1 MKHLDLFSGYGGFT
15 IPAQKYGIE
24 TIGFSEIDKYAC
36 SVLNYHYPNI
46 KNYGNITKIKGE
58 DLPTVDIIT
67 GGSPCQDLSVAG
79 KGAGLNGERSG
90 LFFHF
95 IRLIKEK
102 QPTYF
107 VWENVKGALSSQGGW
122 DFARVQIE
130 MEQAGYDVYWQ
141 VINAKDFGVPQNR
154 ERIFAIG
161 VRKGSGREIL
171 FEQRESRQN
180 PKQIIEGSQGS
191 RVYDDTMAVS
201 QKALG
206 GGQGA
211 KTGLYA
217 VGMIDVIAKKRVHD
231 TPVEINKFL
240 RLHRKKPI
248 GSIADKLALP
258 KTQVEHYFR
267 TDSSRAIPSPE
278 IWIKLKELLGFD
290 DTYDKQVTEFYEK
303 EVEFESTR
311 RVYDSKGVA
320 KTTDTS
326 GTGLYCVGIIPESF
340 KEKGNARAVSTVGS
354 QHPMYAIPS
363 SNGNIH
369 SLDANYWKGSNNPNK
384 SRRSQIMIPTQI
396 GNSKKFGNSTGSKE
410 AYTLRASEPNGV
422 IVHNLQPRNPNRPSL
437 LKNKNAG
444 GSGHLQR
451 QDGVTY
457 TVDTG
462 CTQGIEIIGSTQKHS
477 AKMENISPSL
487 TKAMGDGGG
496 HIPMKIEN
504 MRIRRL
510 TPTECERLMGLEDN
524 WTAKGIVDGKEVDI
538 SDTQRYKM
546 CGNGVVVNCVDYI
559 YNLITKT
566 L

>member
-46 KNYGNITKIKGE
+46 KNYGDITKIKTE

-90 LFFHF
+90 LFFYF

-141 VINAKDFGVPQNR
+141 VLNAKDFGVPQNR

-171 FEQRESRQN
+171 FEQGESGQDTIKN
-180 PKQIIEGSQGS
+180 IGNVYPSGGENGQVLDPSGISKAIKSGETNTKGNGGIGSSNSPKIIVQTGHDGTNI
-191 RVYDDTMAVS
+191 YGTDGIATT

-217 VGMIDVIAKKRVHD
+217 V
-231 TPVEINKFL
+231 
-240 RLHRKKPI
+240 
-248 GSIADKLALP
+248 
-258 KTQVEHYFR
+258 
-267 TDSSRAIPSPE
+267 
-278 IWIKLKELLGFD
+278 
-290 DTYDKQVTEFYEK
+290 
-303 EVEFESTR
+303 
-311 RVYDSKGVA
+311 
-320 KTTDTS
+320 
-326 GTGLYCVGIIPESF
+326 
-340 KEKGNARAVSTVGS
+340 
-354 QHPMYAIPS
+354 
-363 SNGNIH
+363 
-369 SLDANYWKGSNNPNK
+369 PNK
-384 SRRSQIMIPTQI
+384 SRRSQ
-396 GNSKKFGNSTGSKE
+396 
-410 AYTLRASEPNGV
+410 V
-422 IVHNLQPRNPNRPSL
+422 IVHNLQPRSPNRPSL

-451 QDGVTY
+451 EDGITY

-524 WTAKGIVDGKEVDI
+524 WTAKGIIDGKEVNI

-559 YNLITKT
+559 YNLITKA

>member
-1 MKHLDLFSGYGGFT
+1 VKHLDLFSGYGGFT
-15 IPAQKYGIE
+15 IPARKYNIE

-46 KNYGNITKIKGE
+46 KNYGDITKIKAE

-130 MEQAGYDVYWQ
+130 MEQAGYDVWWQ

-161 VRKGSGREIL
+161 IRKGSGREIL
-171 FEQRESRQN
+171 FEQRESSKN

-217 VGMIDVIAKKRVHD
+217 VVASKR
-231 TPVEINKFL
+231 
-240 RLHRKKPI
+240 
-248 GSIADKLALP
+248 
-258 KTQVEHYFR
+258 R
-267 TDSSRAIPSPE
+267 TR
-278 IWIKLKELLGFD
+278 F
-290 DTYDKQVTEFYEK
+290 
-303 EVEFESTR
+303 
-311 RVYDSKGVA
+311 
-320 KTTDTS
+320 DTS
-326 GTGLYCVGIIPESF
+326 DI
-340 KEKGNARAVSTVGS
+340 VSTLTSHYRGS
-354 QHPMYAIPS
+354 PDGDGRP
-363 SNGNIH
+363 
-369 SLDANYWKGSNNPNK
+369 
-384 SRRSQIMIPTQI
+384 
-396 GNSKKFGNSTGSKE
+396 
-410 AYTLRASEPNGV
+410 GV
-422 IVHNLQPRNPNRPSL
+422 IVHNLQPRSPNRPSL

-524 WTAKGIVDGKEVDI
+524 WTAKGIIDGKEVNI

-559 YNLITKT
+559 YNLITKA

>member
-15 IPAQKYGIE
+15 IPARKYNIE

-46 KNYGNITKIKGE
+46 KNYGDITKIKAE

-130 MEQAGYDVYWQ
+130 MEQAGYDVWWQ
-141 VINAKDFGVPQNR
+141 VLNAKDFGVPQNR

-161 VRKGSGREIL
+161 IRKGSGREIL

-180 PKQIIEGSQGS
+180 PKQIIKGSQGS
-191 RVYDDTMAVS
+191 RVYDDSIAVS

-217 VGMIDVIAKKRVHD
+217 IESFERKDGFKQTEESPTISSTYYKRVQYNEGE
-231 TPVEINKFL
+231 PA
-240 RLHRKKPI
+240 
-248 GSIADKLALP
+248 IAIYRGRPNMPYEKG
-258 KTQVEHYFR
+258 KR
-267 TDSSRAIPSPE
+267 T
-278 IWIKLKELLGFD
+278 LKYER
-290 DTYDKQVTEFYEK
+290 YDKECPALTQNCATGDQK
-303 EVEFESTR
+303 NM
-311 RVYDSKGVA
+311 VA
-320 KTTDTS
+320 
-326 GTGLYCVGIIPESF
+326 VP
-340 KEKGNARAVSTVGS
+340 N
-354 QHPMYAIPS
+354 

-369 SLDANYWKGSNNPNK
+369 SLDANYWKGSDNPNK
-384 SRRSQIMIPTQI
+384 SRRSQILV
-396 GNSKKFGNSTGSKE
+396 SKKRRKE
-410 AYTLRASEPNGV
+410 YS
-422 IVHNLQPRNPNRPSL
+422 LQE
-437 LKNKNAG
+437 
-444 GSGHLQR
+444 Q
-451 QDGVTY
+451 
-457 TVDTG
+457 
-462 CTQGIEIIGSTQKHS
+462 
-477 AKMENISPSL
+477 SPAL
-487 TKAMGDGGG
+487 TSHYRGFPDGDGRPA
-496 HIPMKIEN
+496 ILKD

-510 TPTECERLMGLEDN
+510 TPIEAERLMGLEDN
-524 WTAKGIVDGKEVDI
+524 WTAKGIIDGKEVDI

-546 CGNGVVVNCVDYI
+546 CGNGVVVNVVDYV
-559 YNLITKT
+559 YKLLIGEK
-566 L
+566 

>member
-15 IPAQKYGIE
+15 IPARKYNIE

-46 KNYGNITKIKGE
+46 KNYGDITKIKAE

-130 MEQAGYDVYWQ
+130 MEQAGYDVWWQ
-141 VINAKDFGVPQNR
+141 VLNAKDFGVPQNR

-161 VRKGSGREIL
+161 IRKGSGREIL

-180 PKQIIEGSQGS
+180 PKQIIKGSQGS
-191 RVYDDTMAVS
+191 RVYDDSIAVS

-217 VGMIDVIAKKRVHD
+217 IESFERKDGFKQTEESPTISSTYYKRVQYNEGE
-231 TPVEINKFL
+231 PA
-240 RLHRKKPI
+240 
-248 GSIADKLALP
+248 IAIYRGRPNMPYEKG
-258 KTQVEHYFR
+258 KR
-267 TDSSRAIPSPE
+267 T
-278 IWIKLKELLGFD
+278 LKYER
-290 DTYDKQVTEFYEK
+290 YDKECPALTQNCATGDQK
-303 EVEFESTR
+303 NM
-311 RVYDSKGVA
+311 VA
-320 KTTDTS
+320 
-326 GTGLYCVGIIPESF
+326 VP
-340 KEKGNARAVSTVGS
+340 N
-354 QHPMYAIPS
+354 

-369 SLDANYWKGSNNPNK
+369 SLDANYWKGSDNPNK
-384 SRRSQIMIPTQI
+384 SRRSQIFE
-396 GNSKKFGNSTGSKE
+396 G
-410 AYTLRASEPNGV
+410 
-422 IVHNLQPRNPNRPSL
+422 
-437 LKNKNAG
+437 
-444 GSGHLQR
+444 
-451 QDGVTY
+451 
-457 TVDTG
+457 
-462 CTQGIEIIGSTQKHS
+462 
-477 AKMENISPSL
+477 
-487 TKAMGDGGG
+487 
-496 HIPMKIEN
+496 

-510 TPTECERLMGLEDN
+510 TPVECERLMGLEDN
-524 WTAKGIVDGKEVDI
+524 WTAKGIIDGKEVDI

-546 CGNGVVVNCVDYI
+546 CGNGVVVNVVDYV
-559 YNLITKT
+559 YKLLIGEK
-566 L
+566 

>member
-1 MKHLDLFSGYGGFT
+1 M
-15 IPAQKYGIE
+15 E
-24 TIGFSEIDKYAC
+24 
-36 SVLNYHYPNI
+36 
-46 KNYGNITKIKGE
+46 
-58 DLPTVDIIT
+58 
-67 GGSPCQDLSVAG
+67 
-79 KGAGLNGERSG
+79 
-90 LFFHF
+90 
-95 IRLIKEK
+95 KE
-102 QPTYF
+102 
-107 VWENVKGALSSQGGW
+107 W

-130 MEQAGYDVYWQ
+130 MEQAGYDVWWQ
-141 VINAKDFGVPQNR
+141 VLNAKDFGVPQNR

-161 VRKGSGREIL
+161 IRKGSGREIL

-462 CTQGIEIIGSTQKHS
+462 CTHGIEIIGSTQKHS

>member
-46 KNYGNITKIKGE
+46 KNYGDITKIKTE

-90 LFFHF
+90 LFFYF

-130 MEQAGYDVYWQ
+130 MEQAGYDVWWQ
-141 VINAKDFGVPQNR
+141 VLNAKDFGVPQNR

-161 VRKGSGREIL
+161 IRKGSGREIL
-171 FEQRESRQN
+171 FEQISSGQN
-180 PKQIIEGSQGS
+180 TKTNRKIKSARKFGSSGS
-191 RVYDDTMAVS
+191 YHSPNEIVSTPTQSMGTGGNNVPMTM
-201 QKALG
+201 
-206 GGQGA
+206 GA
-211 KTGLYA
+211 K
-217 VGMIDVIAKKRVHD
+217 
-231 TPVEINKFL
+231 
-240 RLHRKKPI
+240 
-248 GSIADKLALP
+248 
-258 KTQVEHYFR
+258 
-267 TDSSRAIPSPE
+267 
-278 IWIKLKELLGFD
+278 
-290 DTYDKQVTEFYEK
+290 
-303 EVEFESTR
+303 
-311 RVYDSKGVA
+311 
-320 KTTDTS
+320 
-326 GTGLYCVGIIPESF
+326 TGLYCVGIIPESI
-340 KEKGNARAVSTVGS
+340 KEKGNYLPRERIFDAKGNARAVSTVGS
-354 QHPMYAIPS
+354 QHPMYAVTARKHRTEFDTS
-363 SNGNIH
+363 DTVSTLTSH
-369 SLDANYWKGSNNPNK
+369 FRGSPDGDG
-384 SRRSQIMIPTQI
+384 RS
-396 GNSKKFGNSTGSKE
+396 
-410 AYTLRASEPNGV
+410 GV
-422 IVHNLQPRNPNRPSL
+422 IVHNLQPRSPNRPSL

-444 GSGHLQR
+444 CSGHLQR
-451 QDGVTY
+451 DDGTTY
-457 TVDTG
+457 TLDTG
-462 CTQGIEIIGSTQKHS
+462 NTQGIEQGT
-477 AKMENISPSL
+477 
-487 TKAMGDGGG
+487 
-496 HIPMKIEN
+496 
-504 MRIRRL
+504 RIRRL
-510 TPTECERLMGLEDN
+510 IPIETERLMGLEDN

>member
-1 MKHLDLFSGYGGFT
+1 MGKKTLKHLDLFSGYGGFT
-15 IPAQKYGIE
+15 IPASKYGIE
-24 TIGFSEIDKYAC
+24 TINFSEIDKYATA
-36 SVLNYHYPNI
+36 VLKYRFPSITNL
-46 KNYGNITKIKGE
+46 GDITKIKPE
-58 DLPTVDIIT
+58 DLPDVDIIT

-79 KGAGLNGERSG
+79 KGAGLDGGRSG
-90 LFFHF
+90 LFFCF
-95 IRLIKEK
+95 INLIKEK
-102 QPTYF
+102 QPMYF
-107 VWENVKGALSSQGGW
+107 VWENVKGALSSSKGW

-130 MEQAGYDVYWQ
+130 MEQAGYDVWWQ

-161 VRKGSGREIL
+161 IRKGSGREIL

-191 RVYDDTMAVS
+191 RVYDDSMAVS

-211 KTGLYA
+211 KTGLYMM
-217 VGMIDVIAKKRVHD
+217 GMVDVTVKKRSYD
-231 TPVEINKFL
+231 TPVEINEYL
-240 RLHRKKPI
+240 RKHRTQTI
-248 GSIADKLALP
+248 GDIAKSLGLP

-267 TDSSRAIPSPE
+267 TDSSRAIPSPDV
-278 IWIKLKELLGFD
+278 WVKLKELLQLD
-290 DTYDKQVTEFYEK
+290 DTYDKQVTDFYEK
-303 EVEFESTR
+303 EMEFESSR

-326 GTGLYCVGIIPESF
+326 GTGLYCVGIIPESI
-340 KEKGNARAVSTVGS
+340 KEKGNYLPRERIFDAKGNARAVSTVGS
-354 QHPMYAIPS
+354 QHPMYAVDLCTQGPATFTENVRTIKARY
-363 SNGNIH
+363 NAGITNR
-369 SLDANYWKGSNNPNK
+369 KGD
-384 SRRSQIMIPTQI
+384 
-396 GNSKKFGNSTGSKE
+396 NS
-410 AYTLRASEPNGV
+410 GV
-422 IVHNLQPRNPNRPSL
+422 IVHNLQPRSPNRPSL

-451 QDGVTY
+451 EDGVTY

-462 CTQGIEIIGSTQKHS
+462 GTQGVE
-477 AKMENISPSL
+477 L
-487 TKAMGDGGG
+487 GD
-496 HIPMKIEN
+496 

-510 TPTECERLMGLEDN
+510 TPTECELLMGLEPG
-524 WTAKGIVDGKEVDI
+524 WTAKGIIDGEEVDI

-559 YNLITKT
+559 YNLISKT

>member
-1 MKHLDLFSGYGGFT
+1 MDKKTLKHLDLFSGYGGFT
-15 IPAQKYGIE
+15 ISAQKLGWE

-46 KNYGNITKIKGE
+46 KNYGDITKIKGE
-58 DLPTVDIIT
+58 DLPDVDIIT

-107 VWENVKGALSSQGGW
+107 VWENVKGALSSSKGW

-130 MEQAGYDVYWQ
+130 MEQAGYDVFWQ

-161 VRKGSGREIL
+161 IRKGGRREIL
-171 FEQRESRQN
+171 FEQRNTKQNIKKLIDGAKVGSRQAM
-180 PKQIIEGSQGS
+180 S
-191 RVYDDTMAVS
+191 VYSTNGQSTTLAS
-201 QKALG
+201 NG
-206 GGQGA
+206 GGLGA

-217 VGMIDVIAKKRVHD
+217 
-231 TPVEINKFL
+231 
-240 RLHRKKPI
+240 
-248 GSIADKLALP
+248 
-258 KTQVEHYFR
+258 
-267 TDSSRAIPSPE
+267 IP
-278 IWIKLKELLGFD
+278 
-290 DTYDKQVTEFYEK
+290 
-303 EVEFESTR
+303 
-311 RVYDSKGVA
+311 
-320 KTTDTS
+320 
-326 GTGLYCVGIIPESF
+326 
-340 KEKGNARAVSTVGS
+340 N
-354 QHPMYAIPS
+354 

-384 SRRSQIMIPTQI
+384 SRRSQ
-396 GNSKKFGNSTGSKE
+396 
-410 AYTLRASEPNGV
+410 V
-422 IVHNLQPRNPNRPSL
+422 IVHNLQTRSPNRPSL

-451 QDGVTY
+451 EDGVTY

-462 CTQGIEIIGSTQKHS
+462 GTQGVD
-477 AKMENISPSL
+477 L
-487 TKAMGDGGG
+487 GD
-496 HIPMKIEN
+496 

-510 TPTECERLMGLEDN
+510 TPTETERLMGLEDG
-524 WTAKGIVDGKEVDI
+524 WTSKGIMGGKEVGI

-559 YNLITKT
+559 YNLISKT

>member
-15 IPAQKYGIE
+15 IPARKYNIE

-46 KNYGNITKIKGE
+46 KNYGDITKIKAE

-67 GGSPCQDLSVAG
+67 GGSPCQDLSAAG

-130 MEQAGYDVYWQ
+130 MEQAGYDVWWQ
-141 VINAKDFGVPQNR
+141 VLNAKDFGVPQNR

-161 VRKGSGREIL
+161 IRKGSGREVL
-171 FEQRESRQN
+171 FEQISSGQN
-180 PKQIIEGSQGS
+180 NTANRKIKSARKFGSSGS
-191 RVYDDTMAVS
+191 FHRPDEIVS
-201 QKALG
+201 TLTQSMGTG
-206 GGQGA
+206 GNNVPMTIGA
-211 KTGLYA
+211 KTGLCA

-320 KTTDTS
+320 KTTDTA
-326 GTGLYCVGIIPESF
+326 GTGLY
-340 KEKGNARAVSTVGS
+340 AVYRGRPKMPYENGKRTLRYKKYNEECPALTQNCATGDQMNMIAV
-354 QHPMYAIPS
+354 PS
-363 SNGNIH
+363 SNGNVH
-369 SLDANYWKGSNNPNK
+369 SLDANYWKGSDNPNK
-384 SRRSQIMIPTQI
+384 SRRSQIFE
-396 GNSKKFGNSTGSKE
+396 G
-410 AYTLRASEPNGV
+410 
-422 IVHNLQPRNPNRPSL
+422 
-437 LKNKNAG
+437 
-444 GSGHLQR
+444 
-451 QDGVTY
+451 
-457 TVDTG
+457 
-462 CTQGIEIIGSTQKHS
+462 
-477 AKMENISPSL
+477 
-487 TKAMGDGGG
+487 
-496 HIPMKIEN
+496 

-510 TPTECERLMGLEDN
+510 TPVECERLMGLEDN
-524 WTAKGIVDGKEVDI
+524 WTAKGIIDGKEVDI

-546 CGNGVVVNCVDYI
+546 CGNGVVVNVVDYV
-559 YNLITKT
+559 YKLLIGEK
-566 L
+566 

>member
-46 KNYGNITKIKGE
+46 KNYGDITKIKTE

-90 LFFHF
+90 LFFYF

-107 VWENVKGALSSQGGW
+107 VWENVKGALSSSRGW

-171 FEQRESRQN
+171 FKQRESRQN

-211 KTGLYA
+211 KTGLY
-217 VGMIDVIAKKRVHD
+217 
-231 TPVEINKFL
+231 
-240 RLHRKKPI
+240 
-248 GSIADKLALP
+248 
-258 KTQVEHYFR
+258 
-267 TDSSRAIPSPE
+267 
-278 IWIKLKELLGFD
+278 
-290 DTYDKQVTEFYEK
+290 
-303 EVEFESTR
+303 
-311 RVYDSKGVA
+311 
-320 KTTDTS
+320 
-326 GTGLYCVGIIPESF
+326 CVGIIPESI
-340 KEKGNARAVSTVGS
+340 KEKGNYLPRERIFDTKGNARAVSTVGS
-354 QHPMYAIPS
+354 QHPMYAVPS

-384 SRRSQIMIPTQI
+384 SRRSQIIIPTQI

>member
-15 IPAQKYGIE
+15 IPAAKYGIE
-24 TIGFSEIDKYAC
+24 TIGFSEIDKYANA
-36 SVLNYHYPNI
+36 VLNYHYPNI
-46 KNYGNITKIKGE
+46 KNYGDITKIKTE

-90 LFFHF
+90 LFFYF

-102 QPTYF
+102 QPLYF
-107 VWENVKGALSSQGGW
+107 VWENVKGALSSQRGW

-130 MEQAGYDVYWQ
+130 MEQAGYDVWWQ

-154 ERIFAIG
+154 ERVFAIG
-161 VRKGSGREIL
+161 IRKGSGREVL
-171 FEQRESRQN
+171 FEQRESSKNLNELTQ
-180 PKQIIEGSQGS
+180 GMSQGY
-191 RVYDDTMAVS
+191 RVYDTEGVGIAQAS
-201 QKALG
+201 QAG
-206 GGQGA
+206 GVGA

-217 VGMIDVIAKKRVHD
+217 IYRGRPNMPYEKGKR
-231 TPVEINKFL
+231 TL
-240 RLHRKKPI
+240 RYERY
-248 GSIADKLALP
+248 DKECPAL
-258 KTQVEHYFR
+258 TQNCATGDQKNMV
-267 TDSSRAIPSPE
+267 AIP
-278 IWIKLKELLGFD
+278 
-290 DTYDKQVTEFYEK
+290 
-303 EVEFESTR
+303 
-311 RVYDSKGVA
+311 
-320 KTTDTS
+320 
-326 GTGLYCVGIIPESF
+326 
-340 KEKGNARAVSTVGS
+340 N
-354 QHPMYAIPS
+354 
-363 SNGNIH
+363 SNGNVH

-384 SRRSQIMIPTQI
+384 SRRSQ
-396 GNSKKFGNSTGSKE
+396 
-410 AYTLRASEPNGV
+410 V
-422 IVHNLQPRNPNRPSL
+422 VVHNLQPRSPNRPSL

-510 TPTECERLMGLEDN
+510 TPTECERLMGLPDG
-524 WTAKGIVDGKEVDI
+524 WTAKGIIDGKEVDI

-546 CGNGVVVNCVDYI
+546 CGNGVVVNCVEYI
-559 YNLITKT
+559 YKSLSP
-566 L
+566 